1 MLQFMLLV
9 HDPAKHKHEHI
20 RWLLT
25 GAAPVPVPLIEAY
38 YKIGIEIS
46 QVYGLTETCG
56 PACVTMP
63 ADALE
68 KAGST
73 GKSFFFSDVKIV
85 RPDGTECAP
94 HESGEVLVRGGHIM
108 LGYWNRPDA
117 TADSLK
123 DGWLHTGDG
132 GIMDEEGYVYIQDR
146 IKDMIISGGENVYPA
161 EIENVIM
168 GHPGVA
174 DAAVIGI
181 PSQKWGESPLAIV
194 VKRGE
199 AELTEADVLTHC
211 EGKLARFKQPVAVR
225 FIDVV
230 PRNPSGKALKK
241 DLRVQFKDV
250 VGP

>member
-1 MLQFMLLV
+1 LL
-9 HDPAKHKHEHI
+9 
-20 RWLLT
+20 
-25 GAAPVPVPLIEAY
+25 
-38 YKIGIEIS
+38 
-46 QVYGLTETCG
+46 
-56 PACVTMP
+56 
-63 ADALE
+63 

-73 GKSFFFSDVKIV
+73 GKSFMFTDVKVV

-94 HESGEVLVRGGHIM
+94 NESGEVLVRGGHIM

-132 GIMDEEGYVYIQDR
+132 AIMDEEGFVYIQDR

-168 GHPGVA
+168 SLPGITET
-174 DAAVIGI
+174 AVIGI

-194 VKRGE
+194 VKKDPD
-199 AELTEADVLTHC
+199 LTEKAVLDHC

-225 FIDVV
+225 FVDAI